1 MTRLVR
7 KKRLLI
13 IAATALAAFSIVFA
27 ALTVGFLYYSGS
39 SRPSYHYSLTLST
52 SGPIED
58 AVLLL
63 PLPSCYDPDSGTNV
77 TPVNMS
83 LASFTNFDGE
93 NISVKVEHIGGIPV
107 LNISADRID
116 PVYTNRIVPIGIMP
130 GQNESELPKPTHVYS
145 NRYSEETPVL
155 VDMELHL
162 PGISP
167 DHDIETRVPIGVEP
181 LLMPCRVIGNL
192 DGSGGFVDKNHYV
205 SPGSTGYIVEVP
217 FTLSFD
223 ADDENVLTIS
233 SGFLGT
239 NQRWILGWQSNSYSE
254 SLRHEFKGPC
264 NGTYP
269 TRGILL
275 TGKGVY

>member
-1 MTRLVR
+1 
-7 KKRLLI
+7 
-13 IAATALAAFSIVFA
+13 
-27 ALTVGFLYYSGS
+27 
-39 SRPSYHYSLTLST
+39 
-52 SGPIED
+52 
-58 AVLLL
+58 
-63 PLPSCYDPDSGTNV
+63 
-77 TPVNMS
+77 
-83 LASFTNFDGE
+83 
-93 NISVKVEHIGGIPV
+93 
-107 LNISADRID
+107 
-116 PVYTNRIVPIGIMP
+116 MP

-167 DHDIETRVPIGVEP
+167 DHDIETRAPIGVEP
-181 LLMPCRVIGNL
+181 LFMPCRVIGNL

-205 SPGSTGYIVEVP
+205 SPGSSGYIVEVP
-217 FTLSFD
+217 FALSFD

-254 SLRHEFKGPC
+254 SLRHEFEGPC

-275 TGKGVY
+275 TGKGAY